1 MTSSVLHRSVV
12 TMQHRR
18 CQHNYQGN
26 PRRLGNVPPTP
37 APPRLL
43 CLLSLRSLSLPLTQR
58 WTPCSLWN
66 ACIVSTGLPLL
77 RISMQTCL
85 LISQRS
91 LANTSNN
98 RYETTTCEGLHTRCS
113 SSPSFH
119 SYSAEGMSDGWQ
131 ICLQLRDIARQ
142 KDSNRLRTPSCPQ
155 TSIFIVCFST
165 VSPANFDNFQPE
177 VFQTSQL

>member
-1 MTSSVLHRSVV
+1 MS
-12 TMQHRR
+12 
-18 CQHNYQGN
+18 
-26 PRRLGNVPPTP
+26 
-37 APPRLL
+37 
-43 CLLSLRSLSLPLTQR
+43 SLPSVSQLAFDSAMD
-58 WTPCSLWN
+58 SLQSVECLHCIYWPPVTAHIN
-66 ACIVSTGLPLL
+66 ADVSPHFTTFPG
-77 RISMQTCL
+77 
-85 LISQRS
+85 
-91 LANTSNN
+91 NTSNN
-98 RYETTTCEGLHTRCS
+98 RYEITTCEGLHTRCS

-165 VSPANFDNFQPE
+165 VSPANFDNFQTE